1 MTEIR
6 AQITASIW
14 QVNAAVGDDVAE
26 GDELI
31 ILESMK
37 MELPVLAPI
46 AGRIAALHVGVEDK
60 VLEGALLITLE

>member
-6 AQITASIW
+6 AQITATIW
-14 QVNAAVGDDVAE
+14 QVNTEVGNDVAE

-37 MELPVLAPI
+37 MELPVVAPS
-46 AGRIAALHVGVEDK
+46 AGKVAGVHVAPDDK
-60 VLEGALLITLE
+60 VLEGDLLITLD

>member
-14 QVNAAVGDDVAE
+14 QVNTAVGNDVAE

-37 MELPVLAPI
+37 MELPVLAPV
-46 AGRIAALHVGVEDK
+46 AGTIVALHVGVEDK
-60 VLEGALLITLE
+60 VLEGDLFITLA

>member
-14 QVNAAVGDDVAE
+14 QVNTAVGNEVAE

-37 MELPVLAPI
+37 MELPVLAPV
-46 AGRIAALHVGVEDK
+46 AGRIVALHVSVEDK
-60 VLEGALLITLE
+60 VLEGDLLITLE

>member
-14 QVNAAVGDDVAE
+14 QVNTEVGNEVAE

-37 MELPVLAPI
+37 MELPVVAPE
-46 AGRIAALHVGVEDK
+46 AGKVAKIHVAPEDK
-60 VLEGALLITLE
+60 VLEGDVLITLE

>member
-14 QVNAAVGDDVAE
+14 QVNTAVGNDVAE

-37 MELPVLAPI
+37 MELPVLAPV
-46 AGRIAALHVGVEDK
+46 AGTIVALHVGVEDK
-60 VLEGALLITLE
+60 VLEGDLLITLE

>member
-14 QVNAAVGDDVAE
+14 QVNTAVGNDVAE

-37 MELPVLAPI
+37 MELPVLAPV
-46 AGRIAALHVGVEDK
+46 AGRILALHVGVEDK
-60 VLEGALLITLE
+60 VLEGDLLITLE

>member
-6 AQITASIW
+6 AHITASIW
-14 QVNAAVGDDVAE
+14 QVNTAVGSDVAE

-37 MELPVLAPI
+37 MELPVLAPVS
-46 AGRIAALHVGVEDK
+46 GRVAALHVAETDK